1 MFDQFHVIVSKSFKS
16 FHCSLY
22 RICNIENESQS
33 WQRIHKLY
41 VCIIFGVII
50 WAFTPQWLTLWSCR
64 LWHICAIGDVLVHTG
79 LQSTNSPVSTNENCR
94 RQISSTFS
102 PIFCLNIQNWFQ
114 VDRCKC
120 HGSTVCIRMPCTV
133 ITHKVISSFHSA
145 AIWCVTE
152 SNEMSSNLIS
162 SLETIFYS
170 ELIYWY
176 FWCITVQY
184 MMSRIWTEWNQRSGV
199 GGRLFNLYNTIKII

>member
-1 MFDQFHVIVSKSFKS
+1 M
-16 FHCSLY
+16 
-22 RICNIENESQS
+22 
-33 WQRIHKLY
+33 
-41 VCIIFGVII
+41 CIIFGVII

-133 ITHKVISSFHSA
+133 ITHKVISSVHSA

-162 SLETIFYS
+162 SLETIFY
-170 ELIYWY
+170 
-176 FWCITVQY
+176 CIFGALPFN
-184 MMSRIWTEWNQRSGV
+184 IWWVVFGLSGINGLV
-199 GGRLFNLYNTIKII
+199 LVDVYSTYTIQ